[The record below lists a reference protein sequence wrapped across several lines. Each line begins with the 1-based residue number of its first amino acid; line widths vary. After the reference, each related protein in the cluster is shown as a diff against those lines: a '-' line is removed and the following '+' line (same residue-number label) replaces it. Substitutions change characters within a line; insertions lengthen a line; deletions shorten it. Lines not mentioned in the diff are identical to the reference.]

1 MTRLRQI
8 RAVFSATRQVD
19 RMLLPY
25 IIGVPLVVL
34 IAVGGAASWFL
45 GWAFGV
51 PIGIASALLAA
62 SVVFGRRAT
71 KAQFT
76 AMRGSPGAAAAVL
89 QQMRGAWIVTP
100 AVAYTRQQDLVHR
113 VVGRP
118 GVVLVGE
125 GRKARTT
132 QLLKQEQRRI
142 ARVVG
147 ETPVHTVVVG
157 EGEGQVDLNK
167 LRTHM
172 MRLPKGLGR
181 KQIPAVNKRL
191 RSLGHG
197 DLPVPKGPMPGGVK
211 MPRPKRR

>member
-19 RMLLPY
+19 PKLVPLM
-25 IIGVPLVVL
+25 IGVPLAVL
-34 IAVGGAASWFL
+34 LVVGGAFSWLL
-45 GWAFGV
+45 GMPFGI
-51 PIGIASALLAA
+51 PIGVASALLAA
-62 SVVFGRRAT
+62 SALFGRRAT

-76 AMRGSPGAAAAVL
+76 AMRGTPGAAAAVL
-89 QQMRGAWIVTP
+89 QQMRGRWIVTP

-118 GVVLVGE
+118 GIVLVGE

-132 QLLKQEQRRI
+132 QLLKQEQRRVG
-142 ARVVG
+142 RVVG
-147 ETPVHTVVVG
+147 DTPVHVVAVG
-157 EGEGQVDLNK
+157 EDEGQVDLGK
-167 LRTHM
+167 LRTHLM
-172 MRLPKGLGR
+172 KLPKGLGR
-181 KQIPAVNKRL
+181 KEIPGVNKRL

-197 DLPVPKGPMPGGVK
+197 DLPVPKGPMPSGVK

>member
-19 RMLLPY
+19 PKLVPLM
-25 IIGVPLVVL
+25 IGVPLFVL
-34 IAVGGAASWFL
+34 IVVGGGVSWLL
-45 GWAFGV
+45 GMPFGI
-51 PIGIASALLAA
+51 PIGIATALLAA
-62 SVVFGRRAT
+62 SALFGRRAT
-71 KAQFT
+71 QAQFT
-76 AMRGSPGAAAAVL
+76 AMRGTPGAAAAVL
-89 QQMRGAWIVTP
+89 KQMRGRWFVTP

-132 QLLKQEQRRI
+132 QLLKQEQRKV

-147 ETPVHTVVVG
+147 DTPVHIVAVG
-157 EGEGQVDLNK
+157 EDDGQVDLRK
-167 LRTHM
+167 LRTHLM
-172 MRLPKGLGR
+172 KLPKGLGR